1 MKTLAIAL
9 LVLLPS
15 VASAASP
22 EETYLAARDAKIR
35 ELVAAEKKPGA
46 NSDRAL
52 KLHERAVADLE
63 GKLKQLIGPSA
74 LTVPGVGKQPKANYE
89 ALTPDDMG
97 YGMLDGL
104 IYRSKDD
111 KALVV
116 VTTEGLFNAWVH
128 DKDKG
133 LPDDPAKAVTQET
146 FYTQAVNSDATMS
159 KYADLPIKKPAA
171 ATFAV
176 AMLAGWAQ
184 DTGPWEPDEVVL
196 SVLQGGKFY
205 VVRVPAG
212 AKLGSIPACKALWD
226 EAMKKRE
233 KNAENLR
240 ANPKA
245 PDKSEQI
252 ENEGEA
258 AYQSCYRERAPKEK
272 GFAELVRQAQ
282 GIADALPTK

>member
-22 EETYLAARDAKIR
+22 EQTYLAARDAKIR
-35 ELVAAEKKPGA
+35 EMVAAEKKLGA
-46 NSDRAL
+46 DGSL

-63 GKLKQLIGPSA
+63 GKLKQLIGLSA
-74 LTVPGVGKQPKANYE
+74 LAVPGVGKTPKANYE

-104 IYRSKDD
+104 VYWSKDY
-111 KALVV
+111 KTRVV
-116 VTTEGLFNAWVH
+116 VTTEGLFRAWLH

-133 LPDDPAKAVTQET
+133 LPEDPAKAVTHAT

-196 SVLQGGKFY
+196 SVMQGGKLY

-212 AKLGSIPACKALWD
+212 AKIGAIPACKALWD

-233 KNAENLR
+233 KNAERLR

-245 PDKSEQI
+245 PDMTMQI

-258 AYQSCYRERAPKEK
+258 AYQRCYRERAPKEK

-282 GIADALPTK
+282 AIADTLPAK

>member
-1 MKTLAIAL
+1 MKILWIAL
-9 LVLLPS
+9 LALLPS

-22 EETYLAARDAKIR
+22 EQNYLAARDAKIR
-35 ELVAAEKKPGA
+35 ELVAAEKKLGA
-46 NSDRAL
+46 DRTL

-63 GKLKQLIGPSA
+63 GKLKQLIGPSV
-74 LTVPGVGKQPKANYE
+74 LTVPGVGKTPKANYE

-104 IYRSKDD
+104 VYRSKN

-116 VTTEGLFNAWVH
+116 VTTEGLFKAWVH

-196 SVLQGGKFY
+196 SVLQGSKFY
-205 VVRVPAG
+205 VVRVPAS

-226 EAMKKRE
+226 DSMKKRE
-233 KNAENLR
+233 KEAERLR
-240 ANPKA
+240 ANPKTT
-245 PDKSEQI
+245 DRSEQI

-282 GIADALPTK
+282 RIADALPAK

>member
-1 MKTLAIAL
+1 
-9 LVLLPS
+9 
-15 VASAASP
+15 
-22 EETYLAARDAKIR
+22 
-35 ELVAAEKKPGA
+35 LVAAEKKLDV
-46 NSDRAL
+46 NSDRAI

-63 GKLKQLIGPSA
+63 GKLKQLIGLSA

-104 IYRSKDD
+104 VYWSKDY
-111 KALVV
+111 KTRVV
-116 VTTEGLFNAWVH
+116 VTTEGLFKAWLR
-128 DKDKG
+128 DEDKG
-133 LPDDPAKAVTQET
+133 LPDDPAKAVTHDT
-146 FYTQAVNSDATMS
+146 FYTQAVNSDTTMS

-196 SVLQGGKFY
+196 SVMQGGKLY
-205 VVRVPAG
+205 VVRMPAG
-212 AKLGSIPACKALWD
+212 TKIGSIPACKALWD

-233 KNAENLR
+233 KEAERLR

-245 PDKSEQI
+245 PDRSEQI

-258 AYQSCYRERAPKEK
+258 AYQRCYRERAPKEK

-282 GIADALPTK
+282 TVADALPTK